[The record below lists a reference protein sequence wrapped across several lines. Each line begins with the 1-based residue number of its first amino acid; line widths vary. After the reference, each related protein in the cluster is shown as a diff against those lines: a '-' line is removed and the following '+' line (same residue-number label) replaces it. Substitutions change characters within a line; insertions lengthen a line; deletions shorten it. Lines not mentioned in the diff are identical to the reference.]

1 MYKKIIAF
9 INNFS
14 VLKKEMYCYIIFRP
28 KEGKLVIDGF
38 VILNLV
44 LTTVLP
50 QKQDRLEFGY

>member
-1 MYKKIIAF
+1 
-9 INNFS
+9 
-14 VLKKEMYCYIIFRP
+14 MYCYIIFRP